1 VPSTTASAAAPAR
14 SQDTVY
20 RIVAVAILIAA
31 GALVALLLRDGS
43 GGTAAQ
49 DRSISV
55 SITGGKVD
63 PPVGRVEVGKGSTI
77 RLTVTSDVP
86 DELHVH
92 GYDRRA
98 TLEAGRSAFVEFR
111 ADLTGMFEVETH
123 ANHLLLVQLVVR

>member
-1 VPSTTASAAAPAR
+1 MPSTATPAR
-14 SQDTVY
+14 SRDAVY
-20 RIVAVAILIAA
+20 RLVAVAILVAA
-31 GALVALLLRDGS
+31 GVIVTLLLREGS
-43 GGTAAQ
+43 GGTGTPAAQ

-55 SITGGKVD
+55 SVTGGRVD
-63 PPVGRVEVGKGSTI
+63 PPVGRLEVGKGSTI

-98 TLEAGRSAFVEFR
+98 TLEAGRPATVEFR